1 MPSVKIFRHQSG
13 RTRPHF
19 QDLQQWCAQQKTSLK
34 SVSKQLADLTT
45 DLQAENK
52 QSVLVIFQALDAA
65 GKDSTIR
72 QVFRYCDPG
81 NLNTQ
86 SFKTPSKKESSHD
99 FMWRCYP
106 HFPAQ
111 GEITVFNRSYY
122 EETLVVRVHPEF
134 LQNQNIEL
142 PVKKSFWHQRF
153 QFINDMEKHLTHSG
167 TRVIKFML
175 DIDKET
181 QKKRLI
187 RRYARQ
193 DKNWKFNINDLKER
207 GYWDQYQL
215 AFDAMLN
222 NTSTEHAP
230 WYVIPA
236 QDKDMMRLVVASI
249 LVKRLKKMNCQR
261 PGLAPMSEEE
271 LALLS
276 EHVRST
282 NQTE

>member
-1 MPSVKIFRHQSG
+1 MRNRCS
-13 RTRPHF
+13 
-19 QDLQQWCAQQKTSLK
+19 DAQ
-34 SVSKQLADLTT
+34 
-45 DLQAENK
+45 
-52 QSVLVIFQALDAA
+52 
-65 GKDSTIR
+65 
-72 QVFRYCDPG
+72 
-81 NLNTQ
+81 
-86 SFKTPSKKESSHD
+86 
-99 FMWRCYP
+99 
-106 HFPAQ
+106 
-111 GEITVFNRSYY
+111 
-122 EETLVVRVHPEF
+122 
-134 LQNQNIEL
+134 
-142 PVKKSFWHQRF
+142 
-153 QFINDMEKHLTHSG
+153 
-167 TRVIKFML
+167 
-175 DIDKET
+175 DKET

-276 EHVRST
+276 KHVRST